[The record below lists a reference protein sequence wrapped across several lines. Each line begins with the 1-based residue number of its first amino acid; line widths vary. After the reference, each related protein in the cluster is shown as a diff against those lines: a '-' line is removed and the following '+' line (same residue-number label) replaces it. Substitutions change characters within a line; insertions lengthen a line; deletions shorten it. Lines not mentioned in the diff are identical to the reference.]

1 MIRKRIK
8 NSLTGFSIVEIC
20 VVVAILTV
28 FLLPVFALMTRGSSG
43 TIRNRNEILAQQYAS
58 NYIAYCNVVPFD
70 SDKIVE
76 VNEKVVNELNIE
88 LKDGSSINI
97 DKTEDI
103 FQRIVSIKDYPD
115 TNDRPYKYKIVSVKI
130 EWQQVGEKKKRELIM
145 SGLVTER

>member
-115 TNDRPYKYKIVSVKI
+115 TNDRHYKYKIVSVKI

>member
-20 VVVAILTV
+20 VVVAILAV
-28 FLLPVFALMTRGSSG
+28 FLLPVFALMSRGSSG

-70 SDKIVE
+70 SDKIAE

-115 TNDRPYKYKIVSVKI
+115 TNDRPYKYKTVSVKI